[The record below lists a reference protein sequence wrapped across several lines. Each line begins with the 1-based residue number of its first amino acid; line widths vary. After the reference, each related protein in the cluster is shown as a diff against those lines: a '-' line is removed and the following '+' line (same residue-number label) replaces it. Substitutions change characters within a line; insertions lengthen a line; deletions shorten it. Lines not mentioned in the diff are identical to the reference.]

1 MHGRIYLTILIVM
14 LGTLACSA
22 TPPVNPN
29 GPTRNQ
35 PLYPVLLTDNQQR
48 RNDAAGALAQL
59 TQEPEAAK
67 TAGALLQPV
76 TATVRSLPDSL
87 RVPVYLPRVGTG
99 AEMNEEE
106 TRESLRR
113 FLNQWQKLLG
123 ATSAQLSLAQQAAN
137 SDGTSV
143 AVFEQ
148 RAFPYPLRGG
158 FGKIEVRFA
167 NDRRLLSL
175 TSTAI
180 PDADKVQTA
189 LSATAPRLKS
199 EDVPTHLSGRKID
212 YRDASGAQHSFI
224 ISSVDQI
231 INQQVVIYPLLSVT
245 GTGTMEFHLAWEVT
259 LNNAPIQTI
268 YYDAFQDVVIATA

>member
-1 MHGRIYLTILIVM
+1 MRWRIYLTILVVM
-14 LGTLACSA
+14 FGTLACSA
-22 TPPVNPN
+22 TPAVNPN
-29 GPTRNQ
+29 GPARNQ
-35 PLYPVLLTDNQQR
+35 PLYPALLADSQQR
-48 RNDAAGALAQL
+48 RNEAAGALSQL
-59 TQEPEAAK
+59 IQEPEAAN
-67 TAGALLQPV
+67 TTRTLLQPV

-87 RVPVYLPRVGTG
+87 RAPVYLPRVGTG
-99 AEMNEEE
+99 AEMNEED

-123 ATSAQLSLAQQAAN
+123 ANPAQLSLAHQAAN
-137 SDGTSV
+137 GDGTQV

-212 YRDASGAQHSFI
+212 YRDAAGAQHSFI

-231 INQQVVIYPLLSVT
+231 INQQVVIYPLLSATRT
-245 GTGTMEFHLAWEVT
+245 GTLEFHLAWEVT
-259 LNNAPIQTI
+259 LNNAPVQTI
-268 YYDAFQDVVIATA
+268 YYDAIQDEVIATG